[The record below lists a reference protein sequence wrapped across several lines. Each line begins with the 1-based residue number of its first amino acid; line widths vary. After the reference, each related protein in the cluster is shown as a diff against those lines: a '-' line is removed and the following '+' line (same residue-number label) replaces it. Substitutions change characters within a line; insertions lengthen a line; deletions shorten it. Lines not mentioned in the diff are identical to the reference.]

1 MQDNNVFVAVNLMI
15 RTMRMHKNM
24 LDTNVCRTIG
34 LHRTQ
39 HMILM
44 HLARREKLPSQKE
57 LAEHMNI
64 TPAAVTGAL
73 KKLDSG
79 GYIER
84 SIGDDNRYNEI
95 TITPLGRRIVEETRA
110 MFSKIDTSL
119 FDGFEDSELLS
130 FIGYLERIKANID
143 KSIEGDKI
151 YEKMV

>member
-1 MQDNNVFVAVNLMI
+1 MNDQNMLTAVNMLI
-15 RTMRMHKNM
+15 KTNKMHKRL
-24 LDTNVCRTIG
+24 LDSNVCKSIG

-44 HLARREKLPSQKE
+44 HLARKEKLPSQKE

-73 KKLDSG
+73 KKLESG

-84 SIGDDNRYNEI
+84 TIGGDNRYNEI
-95 TITPLGRRIVEETRA
+95 TITPLGKKVVSETRA

-119 FDGFEDSELLS
+119 FVGFSDDEIIDL
-130 FIGYLERIKANID
+130 IKYLEKIQINIRANMEVD
-143 KSIEGDKI
+143 L
-151 YEKMV
+151 

>member
-1 MQDNNVFVAVNLMI
+1 MNEQNMLTAVNMLI
-15 RTMRMHKNM
+15 KTNKMHKR
-24 LDTNVCRTIG
+24 LIDSNVYRSIG

-44 HLARREKLPSQKE
+44 HLARKERLPSQKE

-73 KKLDSG
+73 KKLESG

-84 SIGDDNRYNEI
+84 TIGGDNRYNEI
-95 TITPLGRRIVEETRA
+95 TITPLGKNIVSETRA

-119 FDGFEDSELLS
+119 FIGFSDDEIIDL
-130 FIGYLERIKANID
+130 IKYLEKIQINICANM
-143 KSIEGDKI
+143 EV
-151 YEKMV
+151 EL